1 VGPPGIP
8 RALPAG
14 RRLGQGDA
22 GACGTPESGN
32 GDSLALLPVSHWQ
45 GLSDPRFPRV
55 RVAKCGFPPSP
66 WARFKFPAK
75 SGIVV
80 CGIWGIR
87 GLGVSHEAPAARR
100 GRGRAAER
108 FKLASEAASS

>member
-1 VGPPGIP
+1 MTRE
-8 RALPAG
+8 RAA
-14 RRLGQGDA
+14 RRNRDGG
-22 GACGTPESGN
+22 
-32 GDSLALLPVSHWQ
+32 SLLSQ
-45 GLSDPRFPRV
+45 GLIPVEFPDSARV
-55 RVAKCGFPPSP
+55 GKCGFPPSP

-80 CGIWGIR
+80 RGIWGIR
-87 GLGVSHEAPAARR
+87 GLRVSHEAPAARR